1 MVRYFAPR
9 CDSLSPRRVA
19 QINALMAAVPIGLSR
34 NGEIRLL
41 FEDDRYIAVSKPAGL
56 LVHKTPIDAYEDE
69 NLRDILRS
77 HYSGRLDPV
86 HRLDKPTSGVIVF
99 GKDTPAINA
108 CKTQFE
114 SRKTAKEY
122 LALVR
127 GHVHHEGG
135 IAKPLPKGMDGP
147 PKEARTEFKPLER
160 CELQYP
166 VSRYDSA
173 RFSLVKCVPHTG
185 RYHQI
190 RLHMR
195 HFRHPIIGDSQHGDK
210 HQNRAFATHVGIQGL
225 MLHARRFAFAHP
237 DGGTLELTA
246 ALPKKW
252 QPLEGATDWILD
264 PFGEHIA
271 LRTPPNLSR

>member
-1 MVRYFAPR
+1 
-9 CDSLSPRRVA
+9 
-19 QINALMAAVPIGLSR
+19 MAAVPIGISR

-41 FEDDRYIAVSKPAGL
+41 FEDDRYMAVLKPAGL
-56 LVHKTPIDAYEDE
+56 LVHKTPIDAHEDE

-77 HYSGRLDPV
+77 YYTGRLDPV
-86 HRLDKPTSGVIVF
+86 HRLDKPTSGVIIF

-114 SRKTAKEY
+114 SRQTAKEY

-127 GHVHHEGG
+127 GHVHHAGC
-135 IAKPLPKGMDGP
+135 IVKPLPKGMDGP
-147 PKEARTEFKPLER
+147 PKQARTEFEPLER
-160 CELQYP
+160 CELGYQ

-173 RFSLVKCVPHTG
+173 RFSLVRCVPHTG

-210 HQNRAFATHVGIQGL
+210 HQNRAFAAHVGVKGL

-237 DGGTLELTA
+237 DGGTLDITA
-246 ALPKKW
+246 SLPERW
-252 QPLEGATDWILD
+252 QPIQGATAWDLG
-264 PFGEHIA
+264 PYGEDTA
-271 LRTPPNLSR
+271 LRINEPLSPL